1 MSTYEVDSVEGGV
14 PIKSWTKGVLF
25 EDQAREQLRK
35 LALMPFIFKHVAVM
49 PDVHAG
55 KGSTVGTVMATRGAV
70 IPAAVGVDVGC
81 GAQCTMLSL
90 KASDLPDSLGVL
102 RSAMEAVVPHGRTDN
117 GGVNDR
123 GAWSD
128 IPNTVADAWLPL
140 QDGYNRVT
148 EKHQKL
154 TRGRVVNQLGTLG
167 GGNHVL
173 SLAIDEAQNVWVL
186 LHSGSRGIGNA
197 IGTLYTQLAQQD
209 MKRWMINL
217 PDQDL
222 AYLPEGT
229 DNFNNYWE
237 ALQWS
242 QEYARVNREVMMAA
256 AIQAVHKVI
265 VKPFKTTGVVVGCHH
280 NYATIER
287 HYGENVYVTRK
298 GAVRAGAGDMGIILS
313 CMGGT
318 SYVVRGKG
326 DRESFESCSH
336 GAGRIMSRTEARKT
350 FTVEDHIKATAG
362 VECRKD
368 ADVID
373 ETPEAYKD
381 IASVMGAQTDLVD
394 IVHSL
399 KEVLVIKG

>member
-1 MSTYEVDSVEGGV
+1 MTTASYEVEDVPNGV

-25 EDQAREQLRK
+25 EEQAREQLRK
-35 LALMPFIFKHVAVM
+35 LALMPFIYRHVAVM

-55 KGSTVGTVMATRGAV
+55 KGSTVGTVIATRNAV
-70 IPAAVGVDVGC
+70 IPAAIGCDIGC
-81 GAQCTMLSL
+81 GANANMLSL
-90 KASDLPDSLGVL
+90 KAQDLPDSLAAL
-102 RSAMEAVVPHGRTDN
+102 RAAMEAVVPHGRTDN
-117 GGVNDR
+117 GGANDR

-128 IPNTVADAWLPL
+128 PPDSVAAAWMPL
-140 QDGYNRVT
+140 RAGYERIIG
-148 EKHQKL
+148 KHQKL
-154 TRGRVVNQLGTLG
+154 TRNRVITQLGTLG
-167 GGNHVL
+167 GGNHVA

-186 LHSGSRGIGNA
+186 LHSGSRGFGNML
-197 IGTLYTQLAQQD
+197 GTLYSQLAQQD

-229 DNFNNYWE
+229 EHFNDYWE
-237 ALQWS
+237 ALQWA
-242 QEYARVNREVMMAA
+242 QNYARVNREVMMDA

-265 VKPFKTTGVVVGCHH
+265 AKPFETTGVAVGCHH

-336 GAGRIMSRTEARKT
+336 GAGRIMSRTQARKT
-350 FTVEDHIKATAG
+350 FTVEDHIKATDG

-373 ETPEAYKD
+373 ETPKAYKG
-381 IASVMGAQTDLVD
+381 IEEVMAAQTDLVD
-394 IVHSL
+394 IV